1 VLFWVVDF
9 SVVELLPVSGLLLV
23 WVVVDDSEDFVAAA
37 GAPCE
42 PVSPGA
48 PAAPAAPGAPG
59 APAGPCVAGPGA
71 SIVVLHPATPKVP
84 IMAAKTMIELYVAA
98 RLIMFVMARGYHG
111 RSLGIYTNA

>member
-9 SVVELLPVSGLLLV
+9 SVVELLPVPGLLLV

-42 PVSPGA
+42 PVSPWA

-71 SIVVLHPATPKVP
+71 SSTVALHPATPKVP

-98 RLIMFVMARGYHG
+98 RLMIFVMASRYHE
-111 RSLGIYTNA
+111 